1 MIALHL
7 HILCTTWTVN
17 SSEGCALT
25 SLDARARWAPARR
38 GQGAITGFEC
48 YPLPVPYGRCMQR
61 RGRHVSADDSGE
73 SEINGFTHEWLIG
86 RAPGNNQEWVTEHRL
101 QMKDRESSL
110 RVYSLQKG
118 EIEQLS
124 QAVTTLTEQNQR
136 LRAEGSENK
145 FHLGKRPETPDEIEA
160 EARFRELE
168 RRWEV
173 ELADRKHRADLAFE
187 QSGLIRR
194 AEGIRG
200 WALVAVV
207 FAIIASPWVAMVAG
221 VAAKDFALYV
231 TPVTGIAG
239 AIIGYWFGQ
248 GQQNPLQP
256 PTIADSPAMTPR
268 SATHL

>member
-1 MIALHL
+1 M
-7 HILCTTWTVN
+7 
-17 SSEGCALT
+17 
-25 SLDARARWAPARR
+25 
-38 GQGAITGFEC
+38 
-48 YPLPVPYGRCMQR
+48 
-61 RGRHVSADDSGE
+61 SAENPEE
-73 SEINGFTHEWLIG
+73 SEIDGFTHEWLIG
-86 RAPGNNQEWVTEHRL
+86 RMPDTLQEWITEHRL
-101 QMKDRESSL
+101 L
-110 RVYSLQKG
+110 LQKEKSG
-118 EIEQLS
+118 LRLYSRQVDEIEQLS
-124 QAVTTLTEQNQR
+124 QTVAQLTERNQQ
-136 LRAEGSENK
+136 LVAEGAGST
-145 FHLGKRPETPDEIEA
+145 FHLGKRPETPEEIEA
-160 EARFRELE
+160 EARLRELE

-187 QSGLIRR
+187 QAGLIRR
-194 AEGIRG
+194 AEGVRG

-268 SATHL
+268 LGAQQ

>member
-1 MIALHL
+1 MSTESPGEVEI
-7 HILCTTWTVN
+7 
-17 SSEGCALT
+17 
-25 SLDARARWAPARR
+25 D
-38 GQGAITGFEC
+38 GF
-48 YPLPVPYGRCMQR
+48 
-61 RGRHVSADDSGE
+61 A
-73 SEINGFTHEWLIG
+73 HEWLIG
-86 RAPGNNQEWVTEHRL
+86 RMPENTQEWITEHRL
-101 QMKDRESSL
+101 LLQKEESSL
-110 RVYSLQKG
+110 RLYSRQVD
-118 EIEQLS
+118 EIERLS
-124 QAVTTLTEQNQR
+124 QTVTDLTERNQQ
-136 LRAEGSENK
+136 LAGEGAGGT
-145 FHLGKRPETPDEIEA
+145 FHLGKRPETPEEIEA
-160 EARFRELE
+160 EARLRELE

-187 QSGLIRR
+187 QAGLIRR

-256 PTIADSPAMTPR
+256 PTIADSPAMQPR
-268 SATHL
+268 PGVPPTA